1 LKTGKKVIVVVPTSF
16 LHLYQE
22 SNYCLGASRDP
33 SDLFDPTIAKISY
46 CNYDVFLLAKLVT
59 DGAILLI
66 DEFHELFFSQRLQ
79 VTEGKFISVLQRILV
94 ASKVVGVSATFRGEI
109 GVKKITQMIPESI
122 FIDSP
127 S

>member
-46 CNYDVFLLAKLVT
+46 CSYEILLSAKIVT

-66 DEFHELFFSQRLQ
+66 DEFHELFFNHRLE
-79 VTEGKFISVLQRILV
+79 VIGGKFMSVV
-94 ASKVVGVSATFRGEI
+94 
-109 GVKKITQMIPESI
+109 
-122 FIDSP
+122 
-127 S
+127 